1 MPPPPPPIPQMSSVV
16 NCAHSFRGKCGGGCD
31 STVQV
36 AGVCQVLHHHD
47 QLRLLWRPAGGQRA
61 LSVDE
66 VRPIQAEW
74 CVFYV
79 FSVHCYHSWD
89 FGIAFPVPR
98 KSQLLLSGATLSL
111 SVILIVDVVR
121 FHQDSLI
128 FPHCSGLFNIGHW
141 PFNDVNNHN
150 CKDDL
155 YVCPICLMNKAQAFR
170 LFSPF
175 HFQQSH
181 PWVFVIKCNCF
192 VIKCNCFV
200 IKCNC
205 VDTHPI
211 TAIHFLSS
219 VFCLRSRL

>member
-1 MPPPPPPIPQMSSVV
+1 MFGSCFRTLALAVLVFVPPLSPIPQMSSVV

-31 STVQV
+31 STVQA

-89 FGIAFPVPR
+89 FGIAFLVPR

-128 FPHCSGLFNIGHW
+128 SPHCSGLFNIGRW
-141 PFNDVNNHN
+141 PFNDINNHN

-155 YVCPICLMNKAQAFR
+155 YVCPICLITKPMLSGF
-170 LFSPF
+170 FPPF
-175 HFQQSH
+175 ILNSH
-181 PWVFVIKCNCF
+181 IHGSLLLSVTAK
-192 VIKCNCFV
+192 
-200 IKCNC
+200 
-205 VDTHPI
+205 THIP
-211 TAIHFLSS
+211 
-219 VFCLRSRL
+219 